1 MATALHSCLRATNSP
16 LRSNAVIKFYR
27 LSSLTSILRRA
38 GLAFACLASA
48 GVGIASAVVPVVQ
61 GRWEFVVTS
70 GDNPSQLSTMGQ
82 SIFSTY
88 LLETPGSTVTVL
100 TNISQF
106 TIDTVA
112 CDTQSYNN
120 VTVAD
125 SSINDQGNVVV
136 DFAVTLSGQTPF
148 HYVFTGVLAQG
159 PPKVITGTYQRSAG
173 GCTGGNLGTANPD
186 GNFTATWFPDLSG
199 TWMGAFDA
207 PDVGS
212 GPVGVSASFTL
223 TTNPDKTL
231 SGTIDILGSG
241 LVSPTLGAA
250 CIATNGTGTRTITLQ
265 PNMAGGVSQSSG
277 AGFELFGTDSV
288 GTRVWV
294 NAMATNHDGSIAAVG
309 EDNPTNGS
317 NGTANDGTNNAYT
330 AFYGIS
336 GGPCDGLGG
345 GDAPFLLVTKTKKV
359 SKRQDGQHDQDGQRG
374 QHGRNNPLSRSSER

>member
-1 MATALHSCLRATNSP
+1 M
-16 LRSNAVIKFYR
+16 IKFYR

-223 TTNPDKTL
+223 TTNADKTL

-241 LVSPTLGAA
+241 LVSPTSGAA
-250 CIATNGTGTRTITLQ
+250 CIATTGTGTRTITLQ
-265 PNMAGGVSQSSG
+265 PNMAEGVSQSSG

-294 NAMATNHDGSIAAVG
+294 NAMATNPDGSIAAVG
-309 EDNPTNGS
+309 EDNPSPTS
-317 NGTANDGTNNAYT
+317 TTGTVNDGTNNAYT

-345 GDAPFLLVTKTKKV
+345 GDAPFLLITKTKKV

-374 QHGRNNPLSRSSER
+374 QHGRNNSLSRSSER